1 MASRTQMLS
10 RLIVLL
16 SAGLSAALFLH
27 WIFAQPAIGDLRALR
42 TPLFTL
48 VLAAGSPP
56 DALTAIYQKITIAL
70 AAATSL
76 LAAALAVLIELRTQP
91 TPATRRLALALSLGP
106 LAAAW
111 FFVALLLPL
120 YRNAFGY
127 GPLPAWNMALNTA
140 GYLAAAMSA
149 FFLMRFFFD
158 YPRSAP
164 LEEWERHYRALR
176 EAENAT
182 VSAGWRARVIPAAL
196 RRPTVHDGGRFAVH
210 RFMARWTGAALL
222 AVPALVS
229 ALGDSMRAANADSE
243 GWGLVQAAGF
253 WTLDMGFLAAF
264 LWSYEAM
271 RYHVRNSVADDRR
284 RIDWIYATVLVGGL
298 LAIAVAPL
306 WWLALPMVLPWL
318 ERSGVMVT
326 GATLMMAPYTLSL
339 QLAALAF
346 VISLALSIFYRGT
359 VDPRLALGKVTLFGA
374 IGIVL
379 AFLFILLERAV
390 AFQVAAWLG
399 LAPESGALIAGALVA
414 ASVAPVRSRA
424 DRWVGR
430 FLARYLPLESIM
442 QGERRT
448 QAIVLSDLTGYT
460 ALSARDEKQ
469 AMLVAAL
476 LQRQAAVQCEAHGG
490 RIVKTMGDAVLLAF
504 DDAAGAANAL
514 AELHRAYPS
523 AARALGLEIL
533 PVHSG
538 AHFGEVT
545 ITGDG
550 DVFGQTVNIA
560 ARLQG
565 LASPGQA
572 VVSEAFSRASGVA
585 AARRLGARS
594 LKNVPEP
601 VECEEMMLA

>member
-1 MASRTQMLS
+1 MASRTGTPS

-16 SAGLSAALFLH
+16 SATASAALFLH
-27 WIFAQPAIGDLRALR
+27 WIFTQPAIGDLRALR
-42 TPLFTL
+42 TALFTL
-48 VLAAGSPP
+48 VFAAGSPP
-56 DALTAIYQKITIAL
+56 DALTPIYQKLTIAV
-70 AAATSL
+70 AAATGL
-76 LAAALAVLIELRTQP
+76 LAGALAVMIELRTQP
-91 TPATRRLALALSLGP
+91 TPATRRLALSLSLGA
-106 LAAAW
+106 LAGSW
-111 FFVALLLPL
+111 FFVAVLHPV
-120 YRNAFGY
+120 YRDASGY
-127 GPLPAWNMALNTA
+127 GPIPAWNMVLNTT
-140 GYLAAAMSA
+140 GYLAAAMAA

-164 LEEWERHYRALR
+164 LEEWERYYRALR
-176 EAENAT
+176 EAENAS
-182 VSAGWRARVIPAAL
+182 VSTGWRARVIPAVL

-210 RFMARWTGAALL
+210 RFMSRWTGAALL
-222 AVPALVS
+222 AAPALVS
-229 ALGDSMRAANADSE
+229 ALGDSMRAANADSQ
-243 GWGLVQAAGF
+243 GWVLVQAVGF
-253 WTLDMGFLAAF
+253 GTLYVGFLGAF
-264 LWSYEAM
+264 LWAFEAM

-284 RIDWIYATVLVGGL
+284 RIDWIYATVFVGGL
-298 LAIAVAPL
+298 VPIVAAPL
-306 WWLALPMVLPWL
+306 WWLALPMVLPWI

-326 GATLMMAPYTLSL
+326 GATLMLAPFSLSL
-339 QLAALAF
+339 QLAVLAF
-346 VISLALSIFYRGT
+346 VVSLALSIFYRGT
-359 VDPRLALGKVTLFGA
+359 VDPRLALGKVTVFGA

-390 AFQVAAWLG
+390 AYQVAEWLG

-414 ASVAPVRSRA
+414 ASVAPVRSRT

-476 LQRQAAVQCEAHGG
+476 LQRQAALQCEAHGG

-504 DDAAGAANAL
+504 EDAASAAKAL
-514 AELHRAYPS
+514 AGLHREYPP
-523 AARALGLEIL
+523 AALALGLEQL

-565 LASPGQA
+565 LAAPGQA
-572 VVSEAFSRASGVA
+572 VVSDAFSRAA
-585 AARRLGARS
+585 AIAGTRRLGPRS
-594 LKNVPEP
+594 LKNVPDP
-601 VECEEMMLA
+601 VECEEMALA